1 MGKCWTRGYLRSHV
15 RFGLELAWAKT
26 QILGVFRNAC
36 FERWLAFF
44 LLAWPVLAGA
54 EHWAFMPPQKKSLPT
69 VRNVDWPSNDL
80 DRFILAKL
88 EAVSVAPS
96 KQASRPALLRRLYLD
111 LTGLPP
117 SPEAA
122 LAFVG
127 DDSPGAYSRLVE
139 RLLASPRFGERQ
151 AQNWFD
157 LARFADTS
165 GYAADRTRNVWPYRD
180 WVIAALN
187 DNMPFDRFSIDFNRF

>member
-1 MGKCWTRGYLRSHV
+1 M
-15 RFGLELAWAKT
+15 
-26 QILGVFRNAC
+26 FRNAC
-36 FERWLAFF
+36 FERWLAFV

-54 EHWAFMPPQKKSLPT
+54 EHWAFMPPQKEPLPT

-88 EAVSVAPS
+88 EAVGVAPA
-96 KQASRPALLRRLYLD
+96 KQASRPALVRRLYLD

-127 DDSPGAYSRLVE
+127 DDPRGLIPGLSSGCWRRRVLGNGRLKTGSILPVSPIRRGMRRIAPVM
-139 RLLASPRFGERQ
+139 FGRI
-151 AQNWFD
+151 
-157 LARFADTS
+157 
-165 GYAADRTRNVWPYRD
+165 
-180 WVIAALN
+180 VIG
-187 DNMPFDRFSIDFNRF
+187 